1 MIISPERLADSEFV
15 ELFIREI
22 TMKILLFVVDE
33 VHCIS
38 DWGHDFRPDYRRIAD
53 LIQCLPSN
61 IPILA
66 TTATANDRVIKD
78 IKEQLGEPL
87 SVIRG
92 SSMRKSLQLQVINL
106 VTKEERLD

>member
-1 MIISPERLADSEFV
+1 M
-15 ELFIREI
+15 
-22 TMKILLFVVDE
+22 
-33 VHCIS
+33 
-38 DWGHDFRPDYRRIAD
+38 
-53 LIQCLPSN
+53 
-61 IPILA
+61 
-66 TTATANDRVIKD
+66 IKD